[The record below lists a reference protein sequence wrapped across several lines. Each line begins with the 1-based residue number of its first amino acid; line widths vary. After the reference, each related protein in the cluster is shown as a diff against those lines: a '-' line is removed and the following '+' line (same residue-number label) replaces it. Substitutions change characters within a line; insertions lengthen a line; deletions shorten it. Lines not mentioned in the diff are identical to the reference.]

1 MAEEK
6 KDSKGKKDSNGSG
19 FGPVEVVIGI
29 FILFFLV
36 TAVFQ
41 NLGGKVKEAQDGSV
55 LGDLKF
61 LLMEAK
67 DGVGGSSLSVGQPVE
82 NFRPSILYDAPG
94 GEVLQGVNMGEQG
107 VIVEG
112 LFQQGGNIWWKVA
125 YNNGSLGFV
134 TEYSLF
140 PLGKNK
146 AEDNAGPPG
155 PLGEFYNSLQ
165 LVSTVVSFLLLV
177 GIAYCSIRLFQI
189 RREEDVFLKGDGV
202 FFGEGRATGEG
213 VFGSVSG
220 RLKWEVITKHI
231 NSESE
236 NDWRLAILEADIM
249 LDQLLR
255 GRGFVGENLGEML
268 KASNKGDFQ
277 TLDQAW
283 EAHKIRNTIA
293 HEGINYVLSARE
305 ARRVI
310 GLFEEVFREFDYI

>member
-19 FGPVEVVIGI
+19 LGSAEIVIGI
-29 FILFFLV
+29 FILFFIV
-36 TAVFQ
+36 TAAFQ
-41 NLGGKVKEAQDGSV
+41 NFGAKIRSAEKGTAW
-55 LGDLKF
+55 GDLKF
-61 LLMEAK
+61 LFMEAK
-67 DGVGGSSLSVGQPVE
+67 DEIGGGELSVGQSVE

-94 GEVLQGVNMGEQG
+94 GEVLQGISKGDQG

-112 LFQQGGNIWWKVA
+112 PFQYSGNVWWKVA

-134 TEYSLF
+134 TEYSLS

-146 AEDNAGPPG
+146 GEENAGPQG
-155 PLGEFYNSLQ
+155 PLREVYNSLQ
-165 LVSTVVSFLLLV
+165 LVSTTVSFLFLI

-189 RREEDVFLKGDGV
+189 RREEDIFLEGDGT
-202 FFGEGRATGEG
+202 FFGEGRVSEG
-213 VFGSVSG
+213 VLGGSG
-220 RLKWEVITKHI
+220 RLKWEVISKHI

-249 LDQLLR
+249 LDQILR

-268 KASNKGDFQ
+268 KGINKGDFQ

-283 EAHKIRNTIA
+283 EAHKTRNNIA
-293 HEGINYVLSARE
+293 HEGINYALSARE
-305 ARRVI
+305 ARRII